1 MINKN
6 RLWAIILG
14 GTGSFGFAAAKLL
27 ASRGYNLILVYRE
40 RKANLLNLNSELELL
55 NQNCD
60 LITFNLNANEPENQ
74 NLIID
79 ALLKRPELKNKIS
92 FLLHA
97 IADGNLKPLF
107 ANESLSMEDFNHTI
121 QSMGTSMY
129 LWTRLLH
136 KNDFFAKNSSV
147 LGLTSEGVNRYF
159 HNYAAVASAK
169 SVMESNMKYMAVELA
184 KYGIRAN
191 LISAG
196 IADTKAL
203 KAFPNY
209 EFFIENAKKRNP
221 QKRLTTPEDVAKV
234 VGFMASDDSIWINGT
249 ILTVDGGEQL
259 INGLDENI

>member
-1 MINKN
+1 M
-6 RLWAIILG
+6 WAIILG
-14 GTGSFGFAAAKLL
+14 GTGSFGFATAKQL
-27 ASRGYNLILVYRE
+27 ASRGFNLIFVYRE
-40 RKANLLNLNSELELL
+40 RKANLLKLNSEFEFL

-60 LITFNLNANEPENQ
+60 LITFNLNANEPKNQ

-107 ANESLSMEDFNHTI
+107 ANESLTMEDFNHTI

-136 KNDFFAKNSSV
+136 DNDFFVKNSSV

-169 SVMESNMKYMAVELA
+169 SVMESNMIYMAVEL
-184 KYGIRAN
+184 
-191 LISAG
+191 ISK
-196 IADTKAL
+196 D
-203 KAFPNY
+203 
-209 EFFIENAKKRNP
+209 
-221 QKRLTTPEDVAKV
+221 
-234 VGFMASDDSIWINGT
+234 INK
-249 ILTVDGGEQL
+249 LA
-259 INGLDENI
+259 